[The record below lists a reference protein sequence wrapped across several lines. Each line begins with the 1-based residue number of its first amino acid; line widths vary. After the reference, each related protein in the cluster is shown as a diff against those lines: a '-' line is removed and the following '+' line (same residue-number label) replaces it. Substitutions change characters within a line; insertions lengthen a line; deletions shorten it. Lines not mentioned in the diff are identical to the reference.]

1 MAEYPPDTTNV
12 PLPIYEKKENSAV
25 EPLGDEKRADVTE
38 HLETTPGV
46 ELDETTDNLHRS
58 AAIAVIQQQHTIP
71 ATGKRMPTSK
81 WEYIFFCIFCEYSI
95 LQLRDSK
102 ADRSPSDF
110 SNNGARELEMSY
122 LSAQE

>member
-1 MAEYPPDTTNV
+1 MAEYPPDTTNI
-12 PLPIYEKKENSAV
+12 PLPIYGKKENPAV
-25 EPLGDEKRADVTE
+25 DSLGDEKKANVTE

-58 AAIAVIQQQHTIP
+58 AAIAIIQQQHTIP

-95 LQLRDSK
+95 HNCTRAKLIDAHQISRTTVLVSWK
-102 ADRSPSDF
+102 
-110 SNNGARELEMSY
+110 
-122 LSAQE
+122 